1 MNCHVDIG
9 SGIVPGCLKNIVR
22 TAAAEHD
29 YRPIWHGHLSAAG
42 MAKRGKKSPPDDDST
57 RASWSFLGPGL
68 AAIWQLLIPVAVGG
82 LWTAVLYA
90 RFSHQLRFD
99 RPERTEAEELQAPV
113 SDSAFY
119 LSYYYDV
126 VRAPS
131 LLTGLNRLVWDDRSE
146 APEVVNALQKFNVVP
161 ELCVAALRR
170 FGVGPSPFGA
180 YVWSLIS
187 SNGMGCFAL
196 VLTAGLLGGGAS
208 SLVCGSLY
216 AALCFGG
223 SQAGTRLGGASMALR
238 EHWGVPAL
246 MIQNL
251 FLSAVVLQRGGR
263 GRKHRWWLLMFAAG
277 TTILELS
284 WQFAPFLLLLQLL
297 ASLGAHVLGRL
308 NRLCLGEVALG
319 HMLGTAAAL
328 AASFGNRMLLCSPF
342 LALATST
349 SVICLLPL
357 PSFLRPGT
365 RMASSGPRFIEAA
378 WAACLIT
385 SPLMSNKIKTSVS
398 QWKFS

>member
-1 MNCHVDIG
+1 
-9 SGIVPGCLKNIVR
+9 
-22 TAAAEHD
+22 
-29 YRPIWHGHLSAAG
+29 

-319 HMLGTAAAL
+319 HMLGTDASLLALPRPGNKHQCDLPVAATILPAAWYKDGLVGAAL
-328 AASFGNRMLLCSPF
+328 HRGGVGA
-342 LALATST
+342 
-349 SVICLLPL
+349 
-357 PSFLRPGT
+357 
-365 RMASSGPRFIEAA
+365 PRR
-378 WAACLIT
+378 AACLIT